1 MTLGPCAS
9 WARRFGGRLFL
20 HLGNH
25 EIRMIVAVR
34 SEGLYSRLAR
44 ALLREPANH
53 RRILIELFRK
63 LLEVFASRQEI
74 ALSVDSI
81 VDCQSVGDLGIYHES
96 RALVLK
102 QTGECKIV
110 EIVVEQVFAPTL
122 RRRWRA
128 LPRWQR

>member
-1 MTLGPCAS
+1 
-9 WARRFGGRLFL
+9 
-20 HLGNH
+20 
-25 EIRMIVAVR
+25 MIVAVR
-34 SEGLYSRLAR
+34 PEGLYSRQAR

-81 VDCQSVGDLGIYHES
+81 VDCQSVGDLGIYDES

-102 QTGECKIV
+102 QAGRMQDRRDNCRASLLPSWG
-110 EIVVEQVFAPTL
+110 APTL
-122 RRRWRA
+122 RRRWGA
-128 LPRWQR
+128 VPRWQR